1 LGNPTD
7 AIQHRTVIVL
17 YWFFSKKNKIN
28 MTTTEASKIRKAWDG
43 VAVNFDRYVTP
54 TANWV
59 LAKTALRLV
68 GLKPGM
74 HFLDVAS
81 GSGAL
86 SLPAARLGAKV
97 LAVDISPV
105 MIERLKARADEER
118 LSNLKGRV
126 MDGHHLDLKDNSFDI
141 AGSQFGVMLF
151 PDFQQGL
158 RELVRVVRPGGCVY
172 LVTFGLP
179 QKVEF
184 LGMFIR
190 AIQTVVPGFT
200 GLPLDPP
207 PLPFQISDAS
217 VLLHK
222 MEDAGLKNVQV
233 NPIVHKLSF
242 RSGKEMWNWVTS
254 SNPITTDMISG
265 LNNQQRT
272 QVRQILDEMIRERSG
287 GRHMA
292 ILKAAVNIGIGRK

>member
-1 LGNPTD
+1 
-7 AIQHRTVIVL
+7 
-17 YWFFSKKNKIN
+17 

-105 MIERLKARADEER
+105 MIERLKARAEEER
-118 LSNLKGRV
+118 LSNLIGRV
-126 MDGHHLDLKDNSFDI
+126 MDGCHLDLNDNTFDI

-151 PDFQQGL
+151 PDFRRGL
-158 RELVRVVRPGGCVY
+158 SELVRVTRPGGTVF
-172 LVTFGLP
+172 LTIFGP
-179 QKVEF
+179 IQKVEF
-184 LGMFIR
+184 LGVFIR
-190 AIQTVVPGFT
+190 AVQEVLPGFT
-200 GLPLDPP
+200 GLSPDTP
-207 PLPFQISDAS
+207 PLPFQVSDEG
-217 VLLHK
+217 VLQQK
-222 MEDAGLKNVQV
+222 MEEAGLKNVQV
-233 NPIVHKLSF
+233 KPVVHKLSF
-242 RSGKEMWNWVTS
+242 HSGKEMWNWVTS
-254 SNPITTDMISG
+254 SNPIATAMISG
-265 LNNQQRT
+265 LDDEQRFR
-272 QVRQILDEMIRERSG
+272 VRQILDERIRERSRG
-287 GRHMA
+287 QEPA
-292 ILKAAVNIGIGRK
+292 ILEIAVNIGIGEKVQ